1 MKTRYQV
8 WKDCELGQTYF
19 EKEFSDRLEAWDYID
34 REERYN
40 PGWHYRAVEIELKDN
55 EIVFGYPGNAQKI
68 ELLTPNPGETSREYS
83 RRCYRQYLRY
93 MNELENPGNGRK
105 VYMNEV

>member
-1 MKTRYQV
+1 MKKYQV

-19 EKEFSDRLEAWDYID
+19 EREFNDSLEAWDYID
-34 REERYN
+34 REEKYN
-40 PGWHYRAVEIELKDN
+40 PGWHYRTVEIELKN
-55 EIVFGYPGNAQKI
+55 YEIVFGYPGNARKI
-68 ELLTPNPGETSREYS
+68 ELLTPNNNENSRQYS

-93 MNELENPGNGRK
+93 MNELENPGNGKK